1 MTLWLTFGTALLGL
15 AGSVWAWYA
24 NPRRQLY
31 VEADKIFTNWE
42 KLNAI
47 RDKALS
53 TNDSDSL
60 TVVTAQLIELRKR
73 KTEILQRLTDTKL

>member
-1 MTLWLTFGTALLGL
+1 MIAWLTFGTALLGII
-15 AGSVWAWYA
+15 GTVWAWYA

-31 VEADKIFTNWE
+31 AEADSIFIKWE
-42 KLNAI
+42 KLNVI

-60 TVVTAQLIELRKR
+60 TVVTSQLNELRKR
-73 KTEILQRLTDTKL
+73 KTEVLQRLGNNPV

>member
-1 MTLWLTFGTALLGL
+1 MTALIAGIPTILGII
-15 AGSVWAWYA
+15 GVVVAWKF

-31 VEADKIFTNWE
+31 ADADALFINWE
-42 KLNAI
+42 KLNVI